1 MTSGTNYRWV
11 TALVAALVSGVVT
24 AVLTP
29 RLSAEGETDWLV
41 TIGVA
46 VLVGV
51 AVALLTREKTDDGA
65 YVRDDVLGPKR

>member
-65 YVRDDVLGPKR
+65 HVRDDVLGPKR